1 MKTSLRVLAA
11 LLAVSAVHAF
21 AQPFV
26 LYQEDWGTTNGA
38 SSATSLA
45 SVGWTPILL
54 PAGSSGIYEFGAPF
68 DGSDSASLPTN
79 ILYFGGNTGTAI
91 FYTTNGAGS
100 GTFGDTAFT
109 SIDPTAHT
117 NLQFSIESQ

>member
-1 MKTSLRVLAA
+1 MKTLLRVLAA

-21 AQPFV
+21 AQTFV

-38 SSATSLA
+38 SNAKALTA
-45 SVGWTPILL
+45 VGWSQITL

-68 DGSDSASLPTN
+68 DGSDNAFLPTN
-79 ILYFGGNTGTAI
+79 IMYFGGNPGTAI
-91 FYTTNGAGS
+91 FFTTSGAGS
-100 GTFGDTAFT
+100 GTFGDTAFAN
-109 SIDPTAHT
+109 IDPTVHT